1 MAVQYVQE
9 KSGLGSLLGGLAT
22 IGGALTGQSWLS
34 ALGTGINMMSGN
46 GGGGSLGGYEELG
59 KGIKGLL
66 DQIKGWANPADGSI
80 VDSSKQIKDIANKV
94 INVPQINDAWQK
106 AMILANQSPY
116 NRSVNNMWGM
126 Y

>member
-22 IGGALTGQSWLS
+22 IGGALTGQPWLS

-46 GGGGSLGGYEELG
+46 GGSGGLGGATGGVNGSMSDILNGIVCG
-59 KGIKGLL
+59 K
-66 DQIKGWANPADGSI
+66 WFNPASKSI
-80 VDSSKQIKDIANKV
+80 ATVNQVSDADRA
-94 INVPQINDAWQK
+94 DAWQK
-106 AMILANQSPY
+106 AMILANQNPY